1 MQILFKNDFIYN
13 LLRERIKNGTYPVG
27 YKFPP
32 ELEFAK
38 ELKVGKVTL
47 RAALARLEHEKIVVR
62 MRSRG
67 TFVANAESP
76 FGVRKLAVI
85 LDELTPGNA
94 VFHLMNLLQKAA
106 EKRGIVLEHIDK
118 FICENLPA
126 KQLKAMF
133 KEKQIE
139 GVVLISSYF
148 TGNETLIKQLRTV
161 KLPVVLPQG
170 DIGDASCTGFA
181 TVTVDKRKAFG
192 DTLEYAL
199 SKSFRNI
206 AVLGYSGMD
215 GGDDA
220 RGYSSQDIQRIC
232 GKSLHSLAYLPY
244 DLDKINSYLKEHWDN
259 QKKHPD
265 VFVCF
270 SDLMAILLLLA
281 LEKKRVLVPKD
292 VSVIGYSGFSS
303 DFELGLTLTGIKYRY
318 REMVEKALDLMERH
332 SDWYS
337 PNHEYVAPEITV
349 PCDFIEGDS
358 VRK

>member
-85 LDELTPGNA
+85 LDELTPGSPM
-94 VFHLMNLLQKAA
+94 LYLTNLLQKAA

-139 GVVLISSYF
+139 GVLLNNSYF
-148 TGNETLIKQLRTV
+148 TGNELLVKQLRAL

-170 DIGDASCTGFA
+170 EIGDAVHTGFA
-181 TVTVDKRKAFG
+181 SVTVDRCKAFG

-206 AVLGYSGMD
+206 AVLGYYMNGNH
-215 GGDDA
+215 A

-270 SDLMAILLLLA
+270 SDLMAILLLFA
-281 LEKKRVLVPKD
+281 LEKKRILVPKD
-292 VSVIGYSGFSS
+292 VSVIGYSGFSC
-303 DFELGLTLTGIKYRY
+303 DFQLGLTLTGIKYRY
-318 REMVEKALDLMERH
+318 REMVEKALELMEH
-332 SDWYS
+332 HTDWYS
-337 PNHEYVAPEITV
+337 PNHEYVAPEITM